1 VEFEILRPD
10 GSSVWV
16 EANSASVQKTEGVVG
31 RLLVLRDI
39 TERKRAESLLARS
52 RDFHLSILQEFP
64 AMIWRSGVD
73 AKCDYFNKAWLSFTG
88 RTLEQE
94 IGSGWAEGVHPND
107 VDQCVAGYL
116 KAFHA
121 HEPFVLEYRLRRY
134 DGEYQYILDRGS
146 PFNDLDGN
154 FAGFIGSCYD
164 ITERKQAEEERAR
177 LLKEVQDSN
186 ARLQHLSRRMLE
198 VQEEERRRIAREL
211 HDQTGQSLTSLLVG
225 LRVLEDLP
233 TLGRAQ
239 TQASDLRKITMDA
252 LEEVKRLAMGLRPAL
267 LDDLGLEAA
276 LKRLVKESAQTYRV
290 SMDLH
295 IKGLTNRRLPP
306 PVETGFY
313 RIAQEALT
321 NMGRHAAAKNVSVLL
336 TCSES
341 SVKLIIE
348 DDGCGFDVEKALRL
362 PGSSKHLG
370 LLGMHERVSLLNG
383 TISVESTPDSGT
395 TIYVQLLL
403 EARPS

>member
-1 VEFEILRPD
+1 
-10 GSSVWV
+10 
-16 EANSASVQKTEGVVG
+16 
-31 RLLVLRDI
+31 
-39 TERKRAESLLARS
+39 
-52 RDFHLSILQEFP
+52 
-64 AMIWRSGVD
+64 
-73 AKCDYFNKAWLSFTG
+73 
-88 RTLEQE
+88 
-94 IGSGWAEGVHPND
+94 
-107 VDQCVAGYL
+107 
-116 KAFHA
+116 
-121 HEPFVLEYRLRRY
+121 LEYRLRRY

-154 FAGFIGSCYD
+154 FAGFIGSCYDITERKQAEEALQEMNLALINAMPGIAILNSEGRYERVNEAYAQMVGYVPSELIGKGWAPTVTPDDMKLALEAYQRMLSEGDGEFEARAVRKDGSLFYKHVLMAKRTAKDGTFLGHHCFMRD

-252 LEEVKRLAMGLRPAL
+252 LKEVKRLAMGLRPAL

-395 TIYVQLLL
+395 TIYVQLPL